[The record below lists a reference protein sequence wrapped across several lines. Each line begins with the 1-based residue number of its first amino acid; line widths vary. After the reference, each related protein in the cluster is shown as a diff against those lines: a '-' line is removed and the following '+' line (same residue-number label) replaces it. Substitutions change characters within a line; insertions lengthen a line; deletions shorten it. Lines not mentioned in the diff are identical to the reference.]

1 MLSPSVRSR
10 LARLVVLAL
19 LSALVWAGGTGTA
32 HALPP
37 YPSPPPDFS
46 HPGTFHDTP
55 FGANDPVYSPLGGQ
69 RDREALVVLPQFT
82 DVPNTPGADE
92 AWAQARV
99 FGGFPSVVDWYRV
112 MSGGDLILSPAAET
126 SGTANNGVVVVNAG
140 TFNSFEG
147 LNDSQRSRRVLELAN
162 ASVNFANFDDNND
175 GRIDDLELTVISI
188 RTGRPIADNPDTPA
202 NEANADNCGAARVA
216 ETASYDGKN
225 VTRLSV
231 SLNTTLTNLITIV
244 HEVGHQTTH
253 MRDPYGF
260 GVGRWAVGGPTCGAP
275 DTQLFGPTG
284 WERVHLGWGSPQVV
298 VQDGYYDIADAATGS
313 QPFYILYDPS
323 KGTEDY
329 FVVENRQRTA
339 NSYERGI
346 HDAGLAIW
354 RSDDKV
360 WESSSNDIRPIE
372 IMRPDNSTT
381 GGCDANGVCYSGEPT
396 DAWDPC
402 DSRTSQRTM
411 SRTWRDGTAS
421 RIAVRAIGCSGST
434 IRAYFDVRGP
444 GVLVDA
450 TDAKAATRTVDVV
463 PTEANQVSFTVQN
476 TGEATDTFAFT
487 VQGLPAGWTA
497 STATLNLAAGATT
510 TANVT
515 VTPPADAPVTT
526 YDATVSGRSTTASG
540 ISSTSPVK
548 LFVKLHSTDLDYT
561 GDSSQPW
568 GEGAGFSALVRDED
582 NGLAPIAGAQ
592 VRFRLS
598 NADGSQEVTAVSDAS
613 GVAAAN
619 PVLTVPPGE
628 YTLRVD
634 MFRHGKHAA
643 VGLRTDYTV
652 ERRATK
658 LSYTGAATAEYSD
671 PAAVSAVLTDA
682 ISGTPLAG
690 QPVRFAIG
698 SQSVTAT
705 TDATGTAQSSIVL
718 NQPAATT
725 QVESTFAGD
734 PNYLASADSDAFVID
749 EEDLT
754 LVYTG
759 DTLVARGNTPRLAAQ
774 ASQEDDGSTGGLQL
788 AQVQFDLRP
797 TLTSAPYRF
806 TATASATGAASTPA
820 TGLPVD
826 VWSVTP
832 SVPVANGYWEGA
844 GEAAELVYY
853 DERAAVIGL
862 GVLGSDSER
871 HQTQLTVT
879 GNYLNGR
886 PTGVAEFLSS
896 EGLFTGLRHDW
907 IVRVGKQAIVQ
918 SQGGLALE
926 GPATL
931 RLRLADNGLPLLGRD
946 WFEATVTSAEGVYR
960 SGRVTPVLG
969 DLIVR

>member
-1 MLSPSVRSR
+1 MLSSSVRSR

-19 LSALVWAGGTGTA
+19 LSTLVWAGGAAPA

-46 HPGTFHDTP
+46 HPGSLHDTP
-55 FGANDPVYSPLGGQ
+55 FGANDPVYSPIGGQ
-69 RDREALVVLPQFT
+69 RDREVLVVLPQFT
-82 DVPNTPGADE
+82 DVPNTPGANE
-92 AWAQARV
+92 AWAQARI
-99 FGGFPSVVDWYRV
+99 FGGFPSVADWYRV

-140 TFNSFEG
+140 LFNSFEG
-147 LNDSQRSRRVLELAN
+147 LNDSQRSRRVLELAS

-188 RTGRPIADNPDTPA
+188 RTGRPIADDPNTEPDETNP
-202 NEANADNCGAARVA
+202 DNCGAARVSEA
-216 ETASYDGKN
+216 ATYNEKN

-231 SLNTTLTNLITIV
+231 SLNTTLTNLMTII

-260 GVGRWAVGGPTCGAP
+260 GVGRWALGGPTCGAA
-275 DTQLFGPTG
+275 DATLFGPTG
-284 WERVHLGWGSPQVV
+284 WERVHYGWGSPQVV

-313 QPFYILYDPS
+313 QPFYLLYDPS
-323 KGTEDY
+323 KGAEDY
-329 FVVENRQRTA
+329 FIVENRQRTA
-339 NSYERGI
+339 GSYERGI
-346 HDAGLAIW
+346 HDEGLAIW
-354 RSDDKV
+354 RSDDKI
-360 WESSSNDIRPIE
+360 WESTSNDIRPIE
-372 IMRPDNSTT
+372 IMRPNNSTT
-381 GGCDANGVCYSGEPT
+381 GGCDAKGVCYGGEPS

-402 DSRTSQRTM
+402 DGSTPQRTM
-411 SRTWRDGTAS
+411 SRTWRDGTDS

-444 GVLVDA
+444 GILVDA
-450 TDAKAATRTVDVV
+450 TDAKAGTRTTDVV
-463 PTEANQVSFTVQN
+463 PTEANQVSFTVRN
-476 TGEATDTFAFT
+476 TGEAADTFAFT
-487 VQGLPAGWTA
+487 VPGLPAGWTA
-497 STATLNLAAGATT
+497 STTRLTLAAGATQ

-526 YDATVSGRSTTASG
+526 YDATVSGRSTTATG

-548 LFVKLHSTDLDYT
+548 LFVKLHQTRLDYT
-561 GDSSQPW
+561 GDTSQPW
-568 GEGAGFSALVRDED
+568 GEGAGFAARVRDED

-592 VRFRLS
+592 VRFRLLG
-598 NADGSQEVTAVSDAS
+598 ADDSHEATAVSDAA
-613 GVAAAN
+613 GNAVAN
-619 PVLTVPPGE
+619 PALTVPPGE
-628 YTLRVD
+628 YTLRVE
-634 MFRHGKHAA
+634 MLRHGKHGQTG
-643 VGLRTDYTV
+643 VRTDYTV
-652 ERRATK
+652 ERRPTK
-658 LSYTGAATAEYSD
+658 LTYTGVATAEYSD
-671 PAAVSAVLTDA
+671 PAAVTAVLADA

-698 SQSVTAT
+698 SQSATAT
-705 TDATGTAQSSIVL
+705 TDTTGTAGSSIVL
-718 NQPAATT
+718 TQPAATT
-725 QVESTFAGD
+725 EVTTTFAGD
-734 PNYLASADSDAFVID
+734 PNYLPSADGDALVID
-749 EEDLT
+749 EEDLA

-759 DTLVARGNTPRLAAQ
+759 DTLVARGQTPRLAAQ
-774 ASQEDDGSTGGLQL
+774 VTQEDDGTTGGLQH

-797 TLTSAPYRF
+797 TLTATPYRF
-806 TATASATGAASTPA
+806 TAPATATGAATTPA

-832 SVPVANGYWEGA
+832 SVPVANGYWEGT
-844 GEAAELVYY
+844 GQAAELVHY
-853 DERAAVIGL
+853 DERAVVLGA
-862 GVLGSDSER
+862 GVLGSDAER
-871 HQTQLTVT
+871 HQTQLTAT

-886 PTGVAEFLSS
+886 PVGVAEFLSS
-896 EGLFTGLRHDW
+896 EGLYAGLRHDW

-931 RLRLADNGLPLLGRD
+931 RLRVADNGLPLLGRD

-960 SGRVTPVLG
+960 SGRVKPVLG